1 MVDEPEP
8 PEHDVEGSAVDEPD
22 GPGTDLATMPNS
34 AGVVIAGATPQAVL
48 QTVGELSKALK
59 EFIDKQNLAASM
71 GGDKKHVEIGGWQA
85 LGHLLGT
92 LGGTP
97 THAETV
103 WARPLAS
110 PAGEILRVSYRAN
123 VKTYYSKRA
132 GGGLKSETTYDVN
145 GIEAWEASVRICTPD
160 GTIVGIAEAMCSR
173 YEAKWGPRDD
183 YALRSQAE
191 TRAGS
196 RSFRTALGWI
206 IHAAGYSPTPRE
218 EMPDP
223 AAAELELP
231 AYVSAATAAQVENMG
246 RGLAFLLQEAEP
258 GERVT
263 IVLERLRRSFASV
276 GVPDGEIPRLVTTTV
291 LALASAVRDL
301 QAEAHA
307 AEAAPEPE
315 RPPLAAVP
323 DAEPLKPTKDRG
335 SVPTPRLSGNEDD
348 DVALMRERGCV
359 CREPLDPRTWRVDC
373 PIRKHHENPDI
384 PF

>member
-1 MVDEPEP
+1 MSDEPEP
-8 PEHDVEGSAVDEPD
+8 PAHEIEGSAVEEPD
-22 GPGTDLATMPNS
+22 GPGTDLVAAPQN

-48 QTVGELSKALK
+48 ETVGQLSTALS
-59 EFIDKQNLAASM
+59 EFIEKQNLAASM
-71 GGDKKHVEIGGWQA
+71 GGGKKHVEIGGWQA

-110 PAGEILRVSYRAN
+110 PTGEVLRVEYRAL
-123 VKTYYSKRA
+123 VKTYHRRDQ
-132 GGGLKSETTYDVN
+132 GGGLKSETTYDVA

-160 GTIVGIAEAMCSR
+160 GTIVGVAEAMCSR
-173 YEAKWGPRDD
+173 FEAKWGTRDD

-196 RSFRTALGWI
+196 RAFRTALGWI

-218 EMPDP
+218 EMPD
-223 AAAELELP
+223 AAEMP
-231 AYVSAATAAQVENMG
+231 QYVSAANAAQIENMG
-246 RGLAFLLQEAEP
+246 RGLAFLLQETEP
-258 GERVT
+258 AERVT
-263 IVLERLRRSFASV
+263 LVLERLRRSLASV

-307 AEAAPEPE
+307 AEAAPE

-323 DAEPLKPTKDRG
+323 DEPAPLEPTKDRG

-348 DVALMRERGCV
+348 DIALMRERGCV
-359 CREPLDPRTWRVDC
+359 CRAPLDPRTWRVDC
-373 PIRKHHENPDI
+373 PIKKHHENPDI